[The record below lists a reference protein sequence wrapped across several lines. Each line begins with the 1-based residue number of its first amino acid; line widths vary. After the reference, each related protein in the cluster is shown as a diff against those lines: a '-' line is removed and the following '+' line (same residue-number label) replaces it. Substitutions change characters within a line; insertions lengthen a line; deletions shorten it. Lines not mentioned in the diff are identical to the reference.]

1 MIAIALTYHF
11 SRGDS
16 IEKFYFYTS
25 VLHTF
30 ATRMDQHENDIYSV
44 TCAECFNFKCV
55 GICIAPDS

>member
-16 IEKFYFYTS
+16 IEKFNFCTS
-25 VLHTF
+25 VLHMF
-30 ATRMDQHENDIYSV
+30 ATRMDQQEQCDL
-44 TCAECFNFKCV
+44 CQECFNFKCV